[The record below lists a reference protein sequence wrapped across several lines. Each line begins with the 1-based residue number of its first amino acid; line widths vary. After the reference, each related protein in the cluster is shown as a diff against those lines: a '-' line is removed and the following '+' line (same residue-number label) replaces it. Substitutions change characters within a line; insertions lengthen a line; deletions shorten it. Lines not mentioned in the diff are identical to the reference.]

1 MGTLLWKEITE
12 QWRSYRLV
20 IVAAVLAAF
29 GMMGPLSAKYLPLLL
44 EEVPGV
50 PEGLAEVLPRPD
62 AAMALAEYID
72 NLTQFGVILAIL
84 IPMGA
89 VVGEKQGGTAEM
101 TLSKPV
107 SRASFLAA
115 KFLANALTLAVGV
128 LLAALGG
135 YYYTGVLF
143 TWPSAAPFAAANAL
157 VLIYLVFFASLT
169 LLASTV
175 ARSQLTAAGLS
186 FSSLVL
192 LGLLGIL
199 PAVGPRLPAALL
211 RWARG
216 LAVGALTEP
225 RWEAL
230 AACLGLTAAAL
241 VGAWLLFRRQEL

>member
-1 MGTLLWKEITE
+1 
-12 QWRSYRLV
+12 
-20 IVAAVLAAF
+20 
-29 GMMGPLSAKYLPLLL
+29 
-44 EEVPGV
+44 
-50 PEGLAEVLPRPD
+50 
-62 AAMALAEYID
+62 
-72 NLTQFGVILAIL
+72 
-84 IPMGA
+84 
-89 VVGEKQGGTAEM
+89 
-101 TLSKPV
+101 
-107 SRASFLAA
+107 
-115 KFLANALTLAVGV
+115 
-128 LLAALGG
+128 
-135 YYYTGVLF
+135 
-143 TWPSAAPFAAANAL
+143 
-157 VLIYLVFFASLT
+157 
-169 LLASTV
+169 V